1 MGISYLT
8 VNTFHPAYNDLYTNA
23 FMQMQ
28 ANPDQRY
35 NVIVVDSP
43 GGYCWCLSVLLD
55 LIQDSP
61 KDTITIA
68 SGIVASC
75 GACLATAGTPGLRV
89 IGANTKMWGKT
100 SDIVSEAKNI
110 QRTTDEL
117 VYGTFDKNADREK
130 GYTQNLI
137 KEINNADLWLSAD
150 EAIRHRFADIKMS
163 RATALFSL
171 DKIYDEYLARK
182 NQYELGYNNDFPFE
196 NRRGGTL

>member
-89 IGANTKMWGKT
+89 IGANTKMLINEFG
-100 SDIVSEAKNI
+100 
-110 QRTTDEL
+110 
-117 VYGTFDKNADREK
+117 
-130 GYTQNLI
+130 NLLMRI
-137 KEINNADLWLSAD
+137 
-150 EAIRHRFADIKMS
+150 
-163 RATALFSL
+163 
-171 DKIYDEYLARK
+171 
-182 NQYELGYNNDFPFE
+182 
-196 NRRGGTL
+196 